1 MVKTA
6 IANFEYI
13 LPVIRGIQAGRE
25 YYVSMCPVRILPK
38 LFPLDDEEIPPE
50 LRASRE
56 INLARLPEISQYI
69 LKHPTTYIFSAI
81 TASIDAEIKFE
92 PIGTEAEERKIGR
105 LRVPMDARFSI
116 NDGKHR
122 RAALELA
129 LKENPDLGYETIALI
144 LFLDIGLKRSQQIF
158 SDLNRFPVVTDSSL
172 NILYDQHDRIAE
184 LVREVVQQVTVFRC
198 LTDTEH
204 SVLSARSGKLFT
216 IDRIYNATI
225 NLLVNCQHLP
235 LSQQLDLAVRFW
247 NIFSDNIPDWQQVLS
262 KKVAAGEVRRDY
274 VHCHPVAL
282 LALGE
287 VGAFLLSLDGWEGY
301 LQGLKEIDWSRFNG
315 DWQGRILVKGGF
327 SKSRDSVS
335 WLRGYILQCLG
346 LGEK

>member
-38 LFPLDDEEIPPE
+38 LFPLDDEEMPPE

-56 INLARLPEISQYI
+56 INLARIPEISQYI

-81 TASIDAEIKFE
+81 TASIDAEITFE

-144 LFLDIGLKRSQQIF
+144 LFLDIGLKRSQQMF

-172 NILYDQHDRIAE
+172 NILYDQHDRTAE
-184 LVREVVQQVTVFRC
+184 LVREVVKQVTVFRC

-204 SVLSARSGKLFT
+204 SVLGGRSGKLFT

-225 NLLVNCQHLP
+225 SLLVNCQHLP
-235 LSQQLDLAVRFW
+235 LSQQIDLAVRFW
-247 NIFSDNIPDWQQVLS
+247 NIVSDNIPDWQQVLS

-287 VGAFLLSLDGWEGY
+287 VGAFLFSLEGWEGY
-301 LQGLKEIDWSRFNG
+301 LEGLKVIDWSRFNV

-327 SKSRDSVS
+327 SKSRDSVA
-335 WLRGYILQCLG
+335 WLKGYILQRLG
-346 LGEK
+346 LGK